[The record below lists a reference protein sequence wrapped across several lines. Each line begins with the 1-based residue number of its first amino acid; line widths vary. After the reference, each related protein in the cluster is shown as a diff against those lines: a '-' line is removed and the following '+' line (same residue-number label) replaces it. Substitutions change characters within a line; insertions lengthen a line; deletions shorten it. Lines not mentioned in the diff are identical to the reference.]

1 MTSTIIGNVHR
12 SALPAPP
19 IEPSVAVAALRHAA
33 ADPDAPAVVDGA
45 TGETL
50 TRGELAARSA
60 AVAAGLRACGI
71 GRGDLVAISMP
82 NSAWWPVVALGAWRA
97 GAAIEPLSPLWT
109 ASESARVLAQAL
121 PRAAIAFAPFAP
133 QVIGALGEI
142 RLDAEV
148 FVAGG
153 EVAGAT
159 PISALPAAA
168 GDPFAEPDL
177 APGDL
182 AAVPFS
188 SGTGGLPKGIR
199 LTHGNLAAA
208 GAQANATLGT
218 AAPVDEDAVFLAG
231 APFFHSIGLGLQLCG
246 GLMGGATLVTVALP
260 RLEAILELAA
270 AHRATHLAVS
280 PPIFE
285 ALAHDPRVD
294 EHDLSSLR
302 LVVTGG
308 AHLAP
313 GMEERVGERLGCLA
327 RQGYGMTEATC
338 TISAPLLRPSTPGT
352 VGWLA
357 PGTEARLVDPETG
370 DDAPEGEPGELWVRG
385 PQVMEGYHGL
395 PDETAAI
402 LTLDGWL
409 RTGDLVSV
417 RDDGQLVIRD
427 RLKELIKVKGASVA
441 PAEVELVL
449 REHPAVRDACVVGAP
464 DPERGEAPI
473 AFVALSAPIEPSEL
487 LAFAADRLA
496 GYKRPREIV
505 IVDELPRLPT
515 GKLVRR
521 ALRERAA
528 APLRPGAPTPP
539 ARPAARR

>member
-1 MTSTIIGNVHR
+1 MTSTITATVHR

-19 IEPSVAVAALRHAA
+19 TEPSIAVAALRHAA
-33 ADPDAPAVVDGA
+33 ADPDAQALVDGA
-45 TGETL
+45 AGEAL
-50 TRGELAARSA
+50 TRGELARRSA
-60 AVAAGLRACGI
+60 AVAASLQARGV

-82 NSAWWPVVALGAWRA
+82 NSAWWAVVALGVWRA

-109 ASESARVLAQAL
+109 GPESARVLARAL

-133 QVIGALGEI
+133 QVIGALREI
-142 RLDAEV
+142 GHDAEV

-153 EVAGAT
+153 EPEGAT
-159 PISALPAAA
+159 SIEALLASAD
-168 GDPFAEPDL
+168 DPFAEPDL

-208 GAQANATLGT
+208 GAQGNASLGT
-218 AAPVDEDAVFLAG
+218 AAPVDEHAVFLAA
-231 APFFHSIGLGLQLCG
+231 APFFHSIGLALQLCG
-246 GLMGGATLVTVALP
+246 GLLGGATLVTVPLP
-260 RLEAILELAA
+260 RLEATLQLAE
-270 AHRATHLAVS
+270 AHRATHAAVS

-285 ALAHDPRVD
+285 ALANDPRVA

-302 LVVTGG
+302 VVVTGG
-308 AHLAP
+308 AHLGP
-313 GMEERVGERLGCLA
+313 GVEERAGERIGCLA

-338 TISAPLLRPSTPGT
+338 TISAPLQRPSTPGT

-357 PGTEARLVDPETG
+357 PGTEARLVDPRTG
-370 DDAPEGEPGELWVRG
+370 ADAPEGELWVRG
-385 PQVMEGYHGL
+385 PQVMEGYHEL
-395 PDETAAI
+395 PEATAAI
-402 LTLDGWL
+402 LSPEGWL
-409 RTGDLVSV
+409 RTGDLVAI

-441 PAEVELVL
+441 PAEIELVL

-464 DPERGEAPI
+464 DPERGEAPVAFVVVGAAAQPSEI
-473 AFVALSAPIEPSEL
+473 LAFVAE
-487 LAFAADRLA
+487 RLA
-496 GYKRPREIV
+496 GYKRPREV
-505 IVDELPRLPT
+505 VVVDELPRLPT

-521 ALRERAA
+521 ALRERVRDAA
-528 APLRPGAPTPP
+528 TR
-539 ARPAARR
+539 

>member
-1 MTSTIIGNVHR
+1 MTSTITANVHR

-19 IEPSVAVAALRHAA
+19 IEPSVAVAALRRAGAA
-33 ADPDAPAVVDGA
+33 PDAPAVVDGA
-45 TGETL
+45 TGEAL

-60 AVAAGLRACGI
+60 AVAAGLRSRGI
-71 GRGDLVAISMP
+71 GRGDLVAVSMP
-82 NSAWWPVVALGAWRA
+82 NSAWWPVVALGVWRT
-97 GAAIEPLSPLWT
+97 GAAIELLSPLWT
-109 ASESARVLAQAL
+109 AGESARVLARAL
-121 PRAAIAFAPFAP
+121 PRAAIALAPFAP
-133 QVIGALGEI
+133 QLVQALREVE
-142 RLDAEV
+142 LDVEV

-153 EVAGAT
+153 EVEGGA
-159 PISALPAAA
+159 PISALLASA

-208 GAQANATLGT
+208 GAQGNATLGT
-218 AAPVDEDAVFLAG
+218 AAPVDEDAVFVAA
-231 APFFHSIGLGLQLCG
+231 APFFHAIGLGLQLCG
-246 GLMGGATLVTVALP
+246 GLMGGAMLVTVALP
-260 RLEAILELAA
+260 RLETILELVA
-270 AHRATHLAVS
+270 AHRATHVAV
-280 PPIFE
+280 PPPSFE
-285 ALAHDPRVD
+285 ALASDPRVD

-302 LVVTGG
+302 VVVTGG
-308 AHLAP
+308 AHLGP
-313 GMEERVGERLGCLA
+313 GIEERVTERLGCMA

-352 VGWLA
+352 AGWLA
-357 PGTEARLVDPETG
+357 PGTEARLVDPQTG
-370 DDAPEGEPGELWVRG
+370 ADAPEGEPGELWVRG

-402 LTLDGWL
+402 LTPDGWL

-441 PAEVELVL
+441 PAEIELVL
-449 REHPAVRDACVVGAP
+449 REHPAVGDACVVGTP

-473 AFVALSAPIEPSEL
+473 AFVVLNAPAEPSEL
-487 LAFAADRLA
+487 LAFAAERLA
-496 GYKRPREIV
+496 GYKRPREV
-505 IVDELPRLPT
+505 VVVDELPRLPT
-515 GKLVRR
+515 GKLLRR
-521 ALRERAA
+521 ALRERASA
-528 APLRPGAPTPP
+528 AGR
-539 ARPAARR
+539 